1 MDLQRAQHGET
12 MGYPLQLC
20 VYLFQ
25 SINSLVLVGILS
37 LNCYF

>member
-1 MDLQRAQHGET
+1 MDLQRFQFDET
-12 MGYPLQLC
+12 VGYPLQLC

-25 SINSLVLVGILS
+25 SIISLILIRILS